1 MVPRRGKA
9 MMGPSRSGKST
20 LLHCLAGLD
29 KPDSGQ
35 VWIGGEEITAMPD
48 RQLTRLRR
56 DRAILGIVNTI
67 ALSVAER
74 TRELGLLR
82 AIGMRRGQLR
92 LMIAGESLIVGGIGA
107 ALGTAL
113 GLGLGASLA
122 AAFTRSQQ
130 LTVAIPAGQIVIY
143 AFAAAFTGV
152 LAAIGPAHR
161 AARMNMLAAMTT
173 E

>member
-1 MVPRRGKA
+1 MMGTTARVAARAEGLVRRYGSGPA
-9 MMGPSRSGKST
+9 GVTALDGVSIDIRAGSFTAVMGPSGS
-20 LLHCLAGLD
+20 
-29 KPDSGQ
+29 
-35 VWIGGEEITAMPD
+35 
-48 RQLTRLRR
+48 
-56 DRAILGIVNTI
+56 
-67 ALSVAER
+67 AEC

-82 AIGMRRGQLR
+82 AVGMRRGQLG

-113 GLGLGASLA
+113 VLGLGAALA

-161 AARMNMLAAMTT
+161 AARMNMLAAVTT